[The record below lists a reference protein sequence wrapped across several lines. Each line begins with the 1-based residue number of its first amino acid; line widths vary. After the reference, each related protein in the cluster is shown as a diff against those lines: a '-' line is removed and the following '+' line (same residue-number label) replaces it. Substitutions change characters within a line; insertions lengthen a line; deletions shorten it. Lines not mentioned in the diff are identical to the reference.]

1 MYFFFSIQFG
11 SLLFRPWWSWPLPPP
26 SPARPPRSPLWPS
39 SPTCPPPAFL
49 PTPSIWST
57 CWKGPLEF
65 RMWVLVSDTKKSI
78 MKEWVFLL
86 TSGWEWAIRVYIFT
100 ARLLYDSTHFVF
112 DRRRSLVGNKGLLH
126 RCLKFI
132 DLCAPRELVSFV
144 NCRAVKKLQWKIR
157 EVVKSLFPS

>member
-11 SLLFRPWWSWPLPPP
+11 SLFFWPWWSRPSPPP
-26 SPARPPRSPLWPS
+26 FRVRPPRSPRWLS
-39 SPTCPPPAFL
+39 SPTCPPPASL
-49 PTPSIWST
+49 PTPLTSST
-57 CWKGPLEF
+57 CWKGPLES
-65 RMWVLVSDTKKSI
+65 RTWVLVIDTKKPI

-86 TSGWEWAIRVYIFT
+86 TSGREWAIRVYIFT

-112 DRRRSLVGNKGLLH
+112 DRRRCLVGNKGLLH

-132 DLCAPRELVSFV
+132 DLCAPRELVGFV

-157 EVVKSLFPS
+157 EVVKSLFAS